1 MEEVLKDGD
10 VVWIVQLTVQFDLF
24 VAEYAAELVL
34 LGLGFV
40 PALGLVLAEEL
51 KTAELLQV
59 IEVEGLLL
67 GLEKGIACLAFAGRF
82 EDFWSLE
89 VLSCVGHEEIA
100 LSGENIGVANDY
112 LGGHRKEII
121 VLQERAY

>member
-1 MEEVLKDGD
+1 MEEVLEDGD

-24 VAEYAAELVL
+24 VAEYAAEFVL

-67 GLEKGIACLAFAGRF
+67 GLEEGIACLTFAGRF
-82 EDFWSLE
+82 EDFRSLE
-89 VLSCVGHEEIA
+89 VLSCIRHEEIA
-100 LSGENIGVANDY
+100 LSGENV
-112 LGGHRKEII
+112 
-121 VLQERAY
+121 